1 MKKLFALLLAVMLV
15 VCMATVVS
23 AAETKTVDVAITVSN
38 NPGFGAY
45 TIKLNYDHD
54 ALKLVKLTEGT
65 VTKNV
70 DGNFAPSVKTDKASY
85 FVNNVENVT
94 GNGTLFVATF
104 ELQEGAVLCAEYAIT
119 ATVQVAGDAYA
130 NSISLKVA
138 GKTVQPGEHAWGAWS
153 TTKVADCENA
163 GEQVR
168 TCSACA
174 KKDTKTIAALGH
186 KAAAAVVENEV
197 AADCENAGKY
207 DKVVYCST
215 CDKELSREN
224 VVVPALGHKPAAAV
238 KENEV
243 APTCTKEGSY
253 DMVVY
258 CSICAKELSRETIKV
273 DALGHKEEVLAAVAP
288 TCTEAGLTEGKKC
301 SVCNEILVA
310 QTEIAA
316 LGHDFKDAGIA
327 NEGAYDC
334 ADEKMNQACS
344 RCDATQVVAHG
355 HECESAKFT
364 LESKYDAELKAHV
377 TTFQNKCKHSVEGNH
392 GCSTVFGEAWTETVE
407 DPKTGDITPYIAMA
421 ALTLVA
427 LVSAAGYMLKRKAI

>member
-1 MKKLFALLLAVMLV
+1 MKKYLSLIAVLALLVA
-15 VCMATVVS
+15 CMIPAAS
-23 AAETKTVDVAITVSN
+23 AASSIA
-38 NPGFGAY
+38 
-45 TIKLNYDHD
+45 LNIGDI
-54 ALKLVKLTEGT
+54 VIEQGEGT
-65 VTKNV
+65 VT
-70 DGNFAPSVKTDKASY
+70 
-85 FVNNVENVT
+85 VEVPVST
-94 GNGTLFVATF
+94 GEVGIAGGEFFNITVSEGATF
-104 ELQEGAVLCAEYAIT
+104 KGVKSGAVT
-119 ATVQVAGDAYA
+119 AQY
-130 NSISLKVA
+130 
-138 GKTVQPGEHAWGAWS
+138 
-153 TTKVADCENA
+153 
-163 GEQVR
+163 
-168 TCSACA
+168 
-174 KKDTKTIAALGH
+174 
-186 KAAAAVVENEV
+186 
-197 AADCENAGKY
+197 NAGKGFMMDFQGMGAVDVKGVLFY
-207 DKVVYCST
+207 ILVEIPADKFESYEVKIESGNATSVESNLTDVAIAFST
-215 CDKELSREN
+215 GSVTVKHDC
-224 VVVPALGHKPAAAV
+224 VAAEAV
-238 KENEV
+238 KENE
-243 APTCTKEGSY
+243 K
-253 DMVVY
+253 
-258 CSICAKELSRETIKV
+258 
-273 DALGHKEEVLAAVAP
+273 AP

>member
-1 MKKLFALLLAVMLV
+1 MKKYLSLIAVLALLVA
-15 VCMATVVS
+15 CMIPAAS
-23 AAETKTVDVAITVSN
+23 AASSIA
-38 NPGFGAY
+38 
-45 TIKLNYDHD
+45 LNIGDI
-54 ALKLVKLTEGT
+54 VIEQGEGT
-65 VTKNV
+65 VT
-70 DGNFAPSVKTDKASY
+70 
-85 FVNNVENVT
+85 VEVPVST
-94 GNGTLFVATF
+94 GEVGIAGGEFFNITVSEGATF
-104 ELQEGAVLCAEYAIT
+104 KGVKSGAVT
-119 ATVQVAGDAYA
+119 AQY
-130 NSISLKVA
+130 
-138 GKTVQPGEHAWGAWS
+138 
-153 TTKVADCENA
+153 
-163 GEQVR
+163 
-168 TCSACA
+168 
-174 KKDTKTIAALGH
+174 
-186 KAAAAVVENEV
+186 
-197 AADCENAGKY
+197 NAGKGFMMDFQGMGAVDVKGVLFY
-207 DKVVYCST
+207 ILVEIPADKFESYEVKIESGNATSVESNLTDVAIAFST
-215 CDKELSREN
+215 GSVTVKHDHVGAE
-224 VVVPALGHKPAAAV
+224 AV
-238 KENEV
+238 KENEK
-243 APTCTKEGSY
+243 APTCTEKGSY
-253 DMVVY
+253 DLVVY
-258 CSICAKELSRETIKV
+258 CSICGDEMSRKTVEV